1 MTKGLRIAALAAL
14 LAAEAACQ
22 SAGIPAAEIPEEP
35 IALVYRP
42 PELARRRAEFLED
55 DAAKPPPREGVAH
68 VDDISRYV
76 AGMFGARGRLGVP
89 ARFAGQ
95 LALLDPRTGEV
106 RPVESARRG
115 AIPLEWSTDRSRLL
129 FTQPVG
135 GRMQIFELEL
145 ASGEMLQLTRGP
157 TAHPRGCYGPE
168 GRLVAMELKAPVEPL
183 ESRIVLLDRQGGTPE
198 PVSLSSVASSPA
210 CAPDGSAIAWVAE
223 REGGG
228 ERIVVQSP
236 ALTGNPRVL
245 APGRE
250 PAFSPDGQWIA
261 FSAPTGNQW
270 RLWRIRPDG
279 TGRAPIG
286 RGVLDEHGPTV
297 SPDGRLVVYV
307 TELEHRPHLYLRRLD
322 GSGDRI
328 FFADGDA
335 EHPVW

>member
-1 MTKGLRIAALAAL
+1 VTKGLRIAALAGL
-14 LAAEAACQ
+14 MAAEASCQ
-22 SAGIPAAEIPEEP
+22 SGGVPTAEIPAEP
-35 IALVYRP
+35 IAVVYRA

-68 VDDISRYV
+68 VDVLSRYV
-76 AGMFGARGRLGVP
+76 SDMLGTRGRRGIP

-95 LALLDPRTGEV
+95 LALLDPRTGDV
-106 RPVESARRG
+106 RPVEAARRG
-115 AIPLEWSTDRSRLL
+115 AIPLEWSADRSRLL
-129 FTQPVG
+129 FTQAVG
-135 GRMQIFELEL
+135 GLTQIFEFER
-145 ASGEMLQLTRGP
+145 ASGEVLQLTRGP

-168 GRLVAMELKAPVEPL
+168 GRLVAMELEAPVEPL
-183 ESRIVLLDRQGGTPE
+183 ESRIVLLDRRGGAPV
-198 PVSLSSVASSPA
+198 PVSLSAVASSPA
-210 CAPDGSAIAWVAE
+210 CAPDGSAIAWVAKP
-223 REGGG
+223 EGGG
-228 ERIVVQSP
+228 EQIVVQSP
-236 ALTGNPRVL
+236 ALTGKPRVL

-261 FSAPTGNQW
+261 FSAPTRDQW

-286 RGVLDEHGPTV
+286 RGALDEHGPTV

-307 TELEHRPHLYLRRLD
+307 AELEHRTRLYLRRLD

-328 FFADGDA
+328 FFANGDA